1 MNTNLEIGT
10 KLLLLLLVLGCR
22 EAGGS
27 VPLCNGVNKNSTLK
41 LSALPELIVFE
52 KDGRQE
58 GLSAA
63 YGGVLDGAVV
73 VAGGCNFPG
82 KPAAEG
88 GEKVYYNEIYV
99 LRDPD
104 KAPAGWEEAG
114 KLPLEAGCGASVTLP
129 EGVVCIGGRNAVQAL
144 TRVWLLKWNTAG
156 TSVVA
161 EDLPELPE
169 GMDNM
174 AAATDG
180 CNIYVAGGH
189 IEGNPGNRCFV
200 LKGIR
205 ARQWEE
211 LPAFPGSARIQPVG
225 SVLDGKF
232 YLMGG
237 FQPVVG
243 GQKCQVLD
251 DGVVYDPQ
259 TQNWTK
265 SKKMKLKGGN
275 QVLGL
280 VGASAVTLNNQMMVV
295 QGGVNPSVFKA
306 AVDNPLLQQRAKVQ
320 GHTKKLERLKQE
332 QETYMKHEPEW
343 YEFRSQLLFFYPEK
357 QEWKGVGYFQE
368 LARAG
373 AVFVLYDNKLIVVN
387 GETKPG
393 IRSAN
398 VSMIDLGY

>member
-1 MNTNLEIGT
+1 MNMNLEIGI
-10 KLLLLLLVLGCR
+10 KLLLLLLVVGSR
-22 EAGGS
+22 EADSS
-27 VPLCNGVNKNSTLK
+27 VPLCNGVNKNSILK
-41 LSALPELIVFE
+41 LSALPKLIVFE

-99 LRDPD
+99 LREPD

-114 KLPLEAGCGASVTLP
+114 KLPLEVGSGASVTLP
-129 EGVVCIGGRNAVQAL
+129 EGVVCIGGRNAIQAL
-144 TRVWLLKWNTAG
+144 TRVWLLKWNAAG

-161 EDLPELPE
+161 EDLPELPV

-174 AAATDG
+174 TAATDG
-180 CNIYVAGGH
+180 RNIYVAGGN

-200 LKGIR
+200 LKGIQ
-205 ARQWEE
+205 ACQWEE

-237 FQPVVG
+237 FQPVVR
-243 GQKCQVLD
+243 GQECQVLD
-251 DGVVYDPQ
+251 DGVIYDPQ
-259 TQNWTK
+259 TQNWTE
-265 SKKMKLKGGN
+265 SKKMKLKDGK

-280 VGASAVTLNNQMMVV
+280 VGASAVTLNNKMMVV

-306 AVDNPLLQQRAKVQ
+306 AVDNPVLQQRAKIQ
-320 GHTKKLERLKQE
+320 GYTKKLDSLKQE
-332 QETYMKHEPEW
+332 QETYMRHEPEW
-343 YEFRSQLLFFYPEK
+343 YKFRSQLLFFYPEK
-357 QEWKGVGYFQE
+357 QEWKGVGDFQE

-373 AVFVLYDNKLIVVN
+373 AVLVVYDNKLIVVN

-393 IRSAN
+393 IRSVS